1 MKNLKYLLLIATLLL
16 CLTCGE
22 GTVEIDKST
31 YRPKIVVN
39 GLLYTDEPIS
49 DIKITRNYPLNA
61 TIVSDDK
68 YLTDALVIISDASG
82 ISDTLS
88 YSPTHHFYAANQKV
102 EIQGGE
108 TYTLYVSAEIDGK
121 EIWTNSSTIAPH
133 LGFSIDDELSTSGDI
148 PYFEYYVDGLL
159 ESPSITFTRTV
170 GAEFYGLSA
179 VALNAEVSTFIEDN
193 IYGAKSD
200 DLEEYI
206 DYYKY
211 VYYWSSPDNRADGT
225 SKIEL
230 PWWLIYFY
238 SPYRLILYA
247 GDLNFY
253 HFFVSHQ
260 SVMNIDGNL
269 REPLFY
275 FEGDG
280 IGLFGSAI
288 RDTIY
293 FNVIK

>member
-1 MKNLKYLLLIATLLL
+1 M
-16 CLTCGE
+16 CGE

-39 GLLYTDEPIS
+39 GLLYTGEPIR
-49 DIKITRNYPLNA
+49 DIKISRNYPLNT
-61 TIVSDDK
+61 TIVNEEK
-68 YLTDALVIISDASG
+68 YLADAFVTITNASG

-88 YSPTHHFYAANQKV
+88 YSPIHHFYAVNQKV
-102 EIQGGE
+102 EIIGGE
-108 TYTLYVSAEIDGK
+108 TYALYVTAEIDDK
-121 EIWTNSSTIAPH
+121 DIWTSSTTIAPH
-133 LGFSIDDELSTSGDI
+133 LGFSIDDELSTTGDI
-148 PYFEYYVDGLL
+148 TYLKYYVNGLL
-159 ESPSITFTRTV
+159 VNPNITFTRTE

-179 VALNAEVSTFIEDN
+179 VALNADDSTFIEDN

-200 DLEEYI
+200 DLDEYM

-253 HFFVSHQ
+253 HFFVSHL

-293 FNVIK
+293 FNVIE